1 MKKNNLK
8 RNFIIGSA
16 NFSKIYG
23 ADAIK
28 VNKDELKKIFSLAK
42 KKIFMKLKLL
52 NHIWVNQVFSK
63 VLIKNLK
70 F

>member
-1 MKKNNLK
+1 MKKNKLK

-16 NFSKIYG
+16 NFSKTYG

-28 VNKDELKKIFSLAK
+28 VDKIELKKIFSLAK

>member
-42 KKIFMKLKLL
+42 KKKYL
-52 NHIWVNQVFSK
+52 
-63 VLIKNLK
+63 
-70 F
+70 